1 MPVIAYNFLQSTRL
15 LAEAIVSF
23 NDRCAV
29 GIKADKK
36 HCAELEAGSVGIATA
51 LCPYLGYQ
59 KSASIAK
66 QALRE
71 NRTVRDIVLSEG
83 LMDADMLDKVLEPK
97 KLAKSAPMSA

>member
-1 MPVIAYNFLQSTRL
+1 MTALTG
-15 LAEAIVSF
+15 
-23 NDRCAV
+23 AV
-29 GIKADKK
+29 QTLIDNCIIGITADKK

-71 NRTVRDIVLSEG
+71 NRTVREIVLSEG
-83 LMDADMLDKVLEPK
+83 LMKADVLDKVLEPK